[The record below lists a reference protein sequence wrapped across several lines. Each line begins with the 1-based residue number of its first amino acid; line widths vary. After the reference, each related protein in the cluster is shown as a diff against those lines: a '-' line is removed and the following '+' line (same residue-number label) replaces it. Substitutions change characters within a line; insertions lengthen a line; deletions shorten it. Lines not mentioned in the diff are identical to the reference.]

1 MYKWKKGD
9 GKTMAAVVVA
19 GAIGAITGFICSIYD
34 IPSPMEWV
42 DNLFT
47 RAADFILIFIF
58 LAVSG
63 VISFINK

>member
-9 GKTMAAVVVA
+9 GVTMAFLGVGAV
-19 GAIGAITGFICSIYD
+19 IGIVLALCGV
-34 IPSPMEWV
+34 PSPMDWI

-47 RAADFILIFIF
+47 RAADFVLIFIF

-63 VISFINK
+63 VISFINRLFK

>member
-9 GKTMAAVVVA
+9 GKTMAVLVVVCIIA
-19 GAIGAITGFICSIYD
+19 FIWGLCD
-34 IPSPMEWV
+34 LPSTMDCL

-47 RAADFILIFIF
+47 RAADFVLIFIF

-63 VISFINK
+63 VISFINRLFK

>member
-9 GKTMAAVVVA
+9 GKTMAVLVVVCIIA
-19 GAIGAITGFICSIYD
+19 FIWGLCD
-34 IPSPMEWV
+34 LPSPMDWI

-47 RAADFILIFIF
+47 RAADFVLIFIF

-63 VISFINK
+63 VISFINRLFK

>member
-9 GKTMAAVVVA
+9 GKTMAVLVVVCIIA
-19 GAIGAITGFICSIYD
+19 FIWGLCDLS
-34 IPSPMEWV
+34 SPMDWL

-47 RAADFILIFIF
+47 RAADFVLIFIF

-63 VISFINK
+63 VISFINRLFK

>member
-19 GAIGAITGFICSIYD
+19 GAIGFIWGLCD
-34 IPSPMEWV
+34 LPSPMDWI

-47 RAADFILIFIF
+47 RAAEFALIFIF

-63 VISFINK
+63 VISFINKLFK